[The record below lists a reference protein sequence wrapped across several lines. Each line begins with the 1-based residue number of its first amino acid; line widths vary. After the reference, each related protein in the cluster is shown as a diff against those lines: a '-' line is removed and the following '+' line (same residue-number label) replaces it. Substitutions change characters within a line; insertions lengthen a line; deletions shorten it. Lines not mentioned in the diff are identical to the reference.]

1 MDGTRQH
8 EAGTGPAGAGPAEPG
23 SAEAVGSG
31 SAPRAEPGTAESAA
45 SGASAEAVAAVEPA
59 AAVEPSVVGEP
70 DGAVGEGGCL
80 GASPAESGA
89 GVGAGGGPVLTDED
103 RAVLDFAGRGWPSPG
118 EKERAVRERLGM
130 SPVRYYQYLNALLDD
145 PEALRY
151 APVTVNRLRRLRQA
165 NRDRTR

>member
-31 SAPRAEPGTAESAA
+31 SARRAEPGT
-45 SGASAEAVAAVEPA
+45 
-59 AAVEPSVVGEP
+59 
-70 DGAVGEGGCL
+70 
-80 GASPAESGA
+80 AESGA